1 MVHLLLVL
9 SKTEKDPSKERALG
23 SMCKKSPRGN
33 FIVFIHYSLQCFQ
46 HGTGLSKI
54 QTRPKKPLMES
65 VKFHFFSSLRFT
77 VLFSIRGNGTAM
89 DTYKRKNKAW
99 KKAPFPLSLVCSVYM
114 THTWERQ
121 LDVIFHLFTGN
132 HHHWHVHI
140 PHMKLIPGSVKN
152 TWDILLFICFLVNV
166 RVIPVLKL
174 NKKRE
179 LN

>member
-46 HGTGLSKI
+46 HGTGLSKFKQDPRNLWWRVWNSI
-54 QTRPKKPLMES
+54 SFLHYGLLYFSVYEGMVLLWIHTREKTRHGRRL
-65 VKFHFFSSLRFT
+65 
-77 VLFSIRGNGTAM
+77 LF
-89 DTYKRKNKAW
+89 
-99 KKAPFPLSLVCSVYM
+99 LSLVCSVYM